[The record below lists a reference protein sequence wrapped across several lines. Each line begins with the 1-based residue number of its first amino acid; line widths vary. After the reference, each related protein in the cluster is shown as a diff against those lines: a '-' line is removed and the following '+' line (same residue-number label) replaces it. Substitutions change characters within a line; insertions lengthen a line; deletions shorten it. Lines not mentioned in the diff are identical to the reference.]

1 MNGNVFSSEGLAPTV
16 TTNKGEG
23 NKIAIRTTANLPQDE
38 VLMSGGGYT
47 ESNVIC
53 MDKTIYGTERKIANT
68 LTAREDRG
76 ISRHNQEGTA
86 IGIIVNED
94 K

>member
-38 VLMSGGGYT
+38 VLTSGGGTPKATLSAWTKPYSEKNAESQTPSQPEKT
-47 ESNVIC
+47 EEYPLAI
-53 MDKTIYGTERKIANT
+53 K
-68 LTAREDRG
+68 RE
-76 ISRHNQEGTA
+76 QP
-86 IGIIVNED
+86 
-94 K
+94 